1 MNKFLQFCS
10 DLTIHTNLKP
20 LIHISPASGYRARS
34 EFGFKNGAYT
44 KIDDGKKVYMNTSNI
59 PHSSIQKVMNEL
71 LILINTSEKVK
82 KKLFQVNFRTSG
94 IKVLASLIYHRQLDE
109 EWRAEALKI
118 QNALSD
124 VSIIG
129 RSKKAKVLV
138 GDEDL
143 EITYEINGSSF
154 KILQNDLV
162 FFQPNIYLY
171 PIMMTFITSHIR
183 NPKDLLELYCGCGSF
198 TLTLTSHFNKIL
210 ATENNRH
217 SIRLLKE
224 SIKLNNMTNIE
235 IARLSDDETASA
247 LSKERPFRRLEH
259 IDLDSYDF
267 SHILVDPPR
276 AGLSEETI
284 TLSKGYENMI
294 YISCNPE
301 TFIRD
306 LEKLNREIKSIA
318 VFDQFANTQHLE
330 VIAFLKTK

>member
-34 EFGFKNGAYT
+34 EFGFKNNAYT
-44 KIDDGKKVYMNTSNI
+44 KIDDGKKVFMNTSNI

-71 LILINTSEKVK
+71 LILINTNEKVK

-94 IKVLASLIYHRQLDE
+94 TKILASLIYHKQLDE
-109 EWRAEALKI
+109 EWRAEALNI
-118 QNALSD
+118 QKSLSN

-129 RSKKAKVLV
+129 RSKKTKVLI
-138 GDEDL
+138 GNEDL
-143 EITYEINGSSF
+143 EITYKINGSSF

-171 PIMMTFITSHIR
+171 PLMMRFITGHIK

-198 TLTLTSHFNKIL
+198 TLTLASRFNKIF

-217 SIRLLKE
+217 SIKLLKE
-224 SIKLNNMTNIE
+224 SIELNSMTNIE
-235 IARLSDDETASA
+235 IARLSDNETASA
-247 LSKERPFRRLEH
+247 LAKERPFRRLEN
-259 IDLDSYDF
+259 IELDSYDF

-276 AGLSEETI
+276 AGLSDKTI
-284 TLSKGYENMI
+284 NLSRQFENMI

-306 LEKLNREIKSIA
+306 LKKLDKEIKSIA
-318 VFDQFANTQHLE
+318 VFDQFANTKHLE
-330 VIAFLKTK
+330 VIAILG

>member
-1 MNKFLQFCS
+1 MNKFSQFCS
-10 DLTIHTNLKP
+10 DLSKHTDLKP
-20 LIHISPASGYRARS
+20 LIHASPASGYRARS
-34 EFGFKNGAYT
+34 EFGFSKDAYT
-44 KIDDGKKVYMNTSNI
+44 MIEDGKKVYMNTSNI
-59 PHSSIQKVMNEL
+59 PHFSIQKVMSEL
-71 LILINTSEKVK
+71 LALINANEIVK

-94 IKVLASLIYHRQLDE
+94 IKVLVSLIYHRPLDE
-109 EWRAEALKI
+109 DWKAEALKI

-162 FFQPNIYLY
+162 FFQPNMYLY
-171 PIMMTFITSHIR
+171 PLMMEFITGRLES
-183 NPKDLLELYCGCGSF
+183 PKDLLELYCGCGGF
-198 TLTLTSHFNKIL
+198 TLTLASRFNKIF

-224 SIKLNNMTNIE
+224 SIEINGMSNIE

-284 TLSKGYENMI
+284 RLSKGFENII

-318 VFDQFANTQHLE
+318 VFDQFANTKHLE
-330 VIAFLKTK
+330 IIAFLA

>member
-1 MNKFLQFCS
+1 MNKFSQFCAELS
-10 DLTIHTNLKP
+10 KHTNLKP
-20 LIHISPASGYRARS
+20 LIHASPASGYRARS
-34 EFGFKNGAYT
+34 EFGLSKDAYT
-44 KIDDGKKVYMNTSNI
+44 MIEDGKKVYMDTSNI
-59 PHSSIQKVMNEL
+59 PHSSIQKVMSEL
-71 LILINTSEKVK
+71 LALINTSEIVK

-94 IKVLASLIYHRQLDE
+94 IKVLASLIYHRPLDE
-109 EWRAEALKI
+109 DWKAEAFKI
-118 QNALSD
+118 QNALCD

-154 KILQNDLV
+154 RILQNDLV

-171 PIMMTFITSHIR
+171 PLMMEFITGRLQS
-183 NPKDLLELYCGCGSF
+183 PKDLLELYCGCGGF
-198 TLTLTSHFNKIL
+198 TLTLASRFNKIF

-224 SIKLNNMTNIE
+224 SIELNGMSNIE

-276 AGLSEETI
+276 AGLSDETI
-284 TLSKGYENMI
+284 SLSKGFENMI

-330 VIAFLKTK
+330 VIAFLK